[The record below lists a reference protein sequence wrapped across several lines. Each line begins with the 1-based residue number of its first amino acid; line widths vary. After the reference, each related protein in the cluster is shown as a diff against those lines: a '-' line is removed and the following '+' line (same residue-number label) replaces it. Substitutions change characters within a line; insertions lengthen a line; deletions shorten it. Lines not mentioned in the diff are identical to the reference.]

1 MIRKRPL
8 ITAVGLTASFAMFAA
23 CGGSK
28 SDYAGPAPDITQ
40 SATPSNPG
48 DPASVPT
55 GVQVIKVTI
64 DADSVQPNG
73 TRIKVKRNVPVLFD
87 ITAVQD
93 GELHAHSTPGQELK
107 YLQGTSTGSL
117 VFDQPGIID
126 VEDHRLNK
134 LIVQLEVR

>member
-8 ITAVGLTASFAMFAA
+8 TAVGLTASFAMFAA
-23 CGGSK
+23 CAGSK

-40 SATPSNPG
+40 SATPSNPR

-55 GVQVIKVTI
+55 GIQVIKVKI

-73 TRIKVKRNVPVLFD
+73 TRIKVKRDVPVLFD
-87 ITAVQD
+87 IAAVQD

-107 YLQGTSTGSL
+107 YPRGTSTGSL

>member
-8 ITAVGLTASFAMFAA
+8 ITAVGPTVSFAMFAA

-40 SATPSNPG
+40 SATPSRPD
-48 DPASVPT
+48 DPAPAPT
-55 GVQVIKVTI
+55 AVQVIKVTI
-64 DADSVQPNG
+64 DEDSVQPNG